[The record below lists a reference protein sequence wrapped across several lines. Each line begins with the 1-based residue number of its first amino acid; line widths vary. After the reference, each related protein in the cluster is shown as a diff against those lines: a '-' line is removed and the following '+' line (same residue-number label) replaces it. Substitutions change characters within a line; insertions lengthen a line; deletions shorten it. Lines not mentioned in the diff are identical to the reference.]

1 MSHSH
6 SILVLASS
14 AIVFI
19 SPDHRFLEDI
29 RRLPNQRT
37 KANTLAIATT
47 NDTMGKFSF
56 FLVYRLNPDTLL
68 LHP

>member
-1 MSHSH
+1 MSYRHSL
-6 SILVLASS
+6 LVLASS

-29 RRLPNQRT
+29 GRLPNQRT
-37 KANTLAIATT
+37 EENPLAIATT
-47 NDTMGKFSF
+47 DDTMGELSF
-56 FLVYRLNPDTLL
+56 FLVYRLNSDTLL